1 MFEKILKV
9 IDEINFC
16 FLFVMLS
23 AINDRSDLK
32 LVVMIMIVP
41 TIWIIVRGIKC
52 GYFGTD
58 EVD

>member
-1 MFEKILKV
+1 MIEKILKV
-9 IDEINFC
+9 IDEIDFC

-32 LVVMIMIVP
+32 
-41 TIWIIVRGIKC
+41 
-52 GYFGTD
+52 